1 MSDANRTR
9 LVYLNETTWNTPA
22 TGQMVE
28 LRMTGESLIPE
39 VETINSAE
47 LRSDRMISDVIQIS
61 RQNSGGF
68 DFELSYATFDSLL
81 ESAMFNAWATDTL
94 KNSTTKKS
102 FTIEKQHQDI
112 DEYFLFSGMI
122 VNTFTLNL
130 ATSSI
135 CTGNFSFLGSSAA
148 LDQSSAAASVTIAN
162 TNDVINCMGNV
173 ASLME
178 GDYSGA
184 YTNLNGIYI
193 QELSFT
199 INNNL
204 RPVFAIGSDVIM
216 EVAVGKMDVTG
227 TMNCYFTND
236 RLFDKFLAGSA
247 LKLQYQLEDAAGNSY
262 TFTFPRVKFET
273 ESVTAPGQ
281 DQDVIENLSWRA
293 LKDNTSSCQ
302 VQIDRVTA

>member
-9 LVYLNETTWNTPA
+9 LVYATESTWNTPA
-22 TGQMVE
+22 TASMTE
-28 LRMTGESLIPE
+28 LRFTGESLIPE
-39 VETINSAE
+39 IETINSAE

-68 DFELSYATFDSLL
+68 DFELSYSTFDSLL

-94 KNSTTKKS
+94 KNSTVKKS
-102 FTIEKQHQDI
+102 FTVEKGHLDI

-135 CTGNFSFLGSSAA
+135 CTGNFSFLGSSAG
-148 LDQSSAAASVTIAN
+148 LSQSSSAATITASN

-173 ASLME
+173 ASLQE
-178 GDYSGA
+178 GA
-184 YTNLNGIYI
+184 YAGGYTTLAGIYI

-204 RPVFAIGSDVIM
+204 RPVHAIGSDVIM

-227 TMNCYFTND
+227 TMNAYFTND

-247 LKLQYQLEDAAGNSY
+247 LKLKYTLQDTAGNSY
-262 TFTFPRVKFET
+262 VFTFPKVKFET

-281 DQDVIENLSWRA
+281 DQDVIENLTWRA
-293 LKDNTSSCQ
+293 LKDNTSGCQ
-302 VQIDRVTA
+302 IQIDRSDA